1 MTIQNIKVSKR
12 LLQLNLKINYNYYKM
27 EVTLTPDT
35 YTPNIDNNNYV
46 DTLTFPFPQGGL
58 KCGCGS
64 NTVFSCLTKFKA
76 HTHTKKHKKWLEDLT
91 KNNGNYY
98 VELKKSEKTVKEQ
111 QKIIADMDKRVI
123 ELEAVNRFLR
133 TESFSSMM
141 VLD

>member
-1 MTIQNIKVSKR
+1 
-12 LLQLNLKINYNYYKM
+12 M

-35 YTPNIDNNNYV
+35 YSPNINNNNYV
-46 DTLTFPFPQGGL
+46 DTLTFSFPQGGL
-58 KCGCGS
+58 NCGCGS
-64 NTVFSCLTKFKA
+64 KTVFNCLSKFKA

-98 VELKKSEKTVKEQ
+98 NELKKSEKTVKEQ